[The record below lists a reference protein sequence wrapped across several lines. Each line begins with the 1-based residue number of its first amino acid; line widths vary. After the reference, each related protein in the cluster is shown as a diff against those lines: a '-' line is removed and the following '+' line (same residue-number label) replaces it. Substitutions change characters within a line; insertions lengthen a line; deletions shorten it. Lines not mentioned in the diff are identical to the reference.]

1 MKNKI
6 LFLLLF
12 VCFIQFNKAQNQS
25 LLNLGLN
32 TDFITVPLT
41 ENSLLSNNTTVNI
54 CYNFSDNLN
63 FMIGYEGSVVKENL
77 NKKYTNLSG
86 LLVGFGY
93 YLNNNAKNN
102 FNTELFASY
111 TNAFNNFSSFDNY
124 HSDLGIRFYYKKMF
138 YVGTAVRYS
147 NNNLPISANT
157 YNFNWYWQM
166 GIKLPLLNK

>member
-1 MKNKI
+1 M
-6 LFLLLF
+6 
-12 VCFIQFNKAQNQS
+12 
-25 LLNLGLN
+25 
-32 TDFITVPLT
+32 
-41 ENSLLSNNTTVNI
+41 
-54 CYNFSDNLN
+54 
-63 FMIGYEGSVVKENL
+63 
-77 NKKYTNLSG
+77 
-86 LLVGFGY
+86 LVGFGY

-157 YNFNWYWQM
+157 NNFNWYWQM